1 MRKLKKELEIE
12 NQKLR
17 SDRKEKETKRKHIC
31 KKKEIHKKVHRE
43 AKLSFALLAIHKA
56 TEKLSK
62 SQRTITPEMFKLL
75 FQAETRFG
83 ENLWRNTTTSV
94 ELGRN
99 ALHIA
104 LQYNQ
109 WKNKMVKKFSTF
121 KLKKL
126 LENKT

>member
-1 MRKLKKELEIE
+1 MKSKIKNFDRIEKKKKRRE
-12 NQKLR
+12 N
-17 SDRKEKETKRKHIC
+17 TFA
-31 KKKEIHKKVHRE
+31 KKEIHKKVHRA

-62 SQRTITPEMFKLL
+62 NQRTITPEMFKLL
-75 FQAETRFG
+75 FQAETHFD
-83 ENLWRNTTTSV
+83 ENLWRNTTTSI

-109 WKNKMVKKFSTF
+109 WKNKMVKKI
-121 KLKKL
+121 LKI
-126 LENKT
+126 